1 MKKLVVVSVLVLVLV
16 LSALLAGCSTTATG
30 TTQDSDNTGETVD
43 TSVDDNASDDTVS
56 DDASTDEELPK
67 VAFIPGDMA
76 NESQAFS
83 AKMFEKHAAEYGL
96 EVVVFD
102 GKADANVQAQAVTNA
117 VAQGIKAIY
126 VNPNDINAI
135 IPSLMAAKEAGVIV
149 GMFSSDVPEESADV
163 RDFFVGVDDNMAGE
177 AAAQAF
183 INAFPDGANI
193 IEIGGQAGHDA
204 QIKRHDGFNSVLEG
218 SNIVVMDY
226 KACEQWQTA
235 MALAIAEDMIVK
247 YGDEIDGVFCH
258 WDNGATGVIE
268 AFKAA
273 NLEGKFI
280 VGVDGNRAGF
290 EQVESGDQAASI
302 AQNFETFA
310 MLTMQLTKDLLDGK
324 TIEPVNFVP
333 LDIVTLDNIDTF
345 TPPEW

>member
-1 MKKLVVVSVLVLVLV
+1 MKKIVLISMLVLIMVFGTV
-16 LSALLAGCSTTATG
+16 LSACDNSTTSEETATETEE
-30 TTQDSDNTGETVD
+30 TTNTTV
-43 TSVDDNASDDTVS
+43 
-56 DDASTDEELPK
+56 EEEVTPK

-83 AKMFEKHAAEYGL
+83 AKMFEKHAEEYGL
-96 EVVVFD
+96 EVVILD

-117 VAQGIKAIY
+117 AAQGVVAIY

-149 GMFSSDVPEESADV
+149 GMFSSDVPEGYEDV

-183 INAFPDGANI
+183 LNAFPDGANI

-204 QIKRHDGFNSVLEG
+204 QIKRHDGFNSTLEG
-218 SNIVVMDY
+218 TNINVMDY

-247 YGDEIDGVFCH
+247 YGDDIDGVFCH

-273 NLEGKFI
+273 GLEGKYI

-290 EQVESGDQAASI
+290 EQVRSGEQAASI

-310 MLTMQLTKDLLDGK
+310 IKTLSLTRDLLDGK
-324 TIEPVNFVP
+324 TIEPVNFIP
-333 LDIVTLDNIDTF
+333 LDIVTQDNIDTF
-345 TPPEW
+345 TTPEW

>member
-1 MKKLVVVSVLVLVLV
+1 MKKIVVSVLLLMLVMSML
-16 LSALLAGCSTTATG
+16 LTGCGSASETPAAADTNTEEAAPADAT
-30 TTQDSDNTGETVD
+30 
-43 TSVDDNASDDTVS
+43 
-56 DDASTDEELPK
+56 TDEALPK

-96 EVVVFD
+96 EVVVLD

-117 VAQGIKAIY
+117 AAQGIAAIY

-149 GMFSSDVPEESADV
+149 GMFSSDVPAGSEDV

-183 INAFPDGANI
+183 LNAFPDGANI

-204 QIKRHDGFNSVLEG
+204 QIKRHDGFNAKLEG
-218 SNIVVMDY
+218 TNINVMDY

-247 YGDEIDGVFCH
+247 YGDDIDGVFCH

-273 NLEGKFI
+273 GLEGKYI

-290 EQVESGDQAASI
+290 EQVNSGEQAASI

-310 MLTMQLTKDLLDGK
+310 MKAMELTRSLLDGE
-324 TIEPVNFVP
+324 TIEPVNFIP
-333 LDIVTLDNIDTF
+333 LDIVTKDNIDTF
-345 TPPEW
+345 TTPEW